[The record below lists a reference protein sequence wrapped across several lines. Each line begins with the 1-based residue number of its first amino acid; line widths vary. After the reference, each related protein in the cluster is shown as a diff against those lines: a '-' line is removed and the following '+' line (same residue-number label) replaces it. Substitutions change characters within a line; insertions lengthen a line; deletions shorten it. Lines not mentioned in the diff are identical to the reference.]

1 MSEPLIF
8 DTSVWIDFLK
18 DKRNPQS
25 DLLTS
30 YVEQEDQVL
39 LIPTI
44 LQEVLQGIREDTQYR
59 HIKNIFS
66 YFTVLQLPP
75 AQAAI
80 GAAELYRGLRKKGVT
95 IRKSN
100 DCLIAFYAIELST
113 SLVHL
118 DGDFELISKHSKLK
132 TWSLAEGRAAY
143 NVYLKVRIHAKSHQ
157 HFTF

>member
-18 DKRNPQS
+18 NKSNPEA

-30 YVEQEDQVL
+30 YIDHDDQVL

-44 LQEVLQGIREDTQYR
+44 LQEVLQGIQEDKQYT
-59 HIKNIFS
+59 HIKEIFS
-66 YFTVLQLPP
+66 YFTVLQIPP
-75 AQAAI
+75 VQAAI
-80 GAAELYRGLRKKGVT
+80 GAAELYRGLRKKGLP

-100 DCLIAFYAIELST
+100 DCLIAFYAIEFST
-113 SLVHL
+113 PLVHL

-132 TWSLAEGRAAY
+132 TRNSQ
-143 NVYLKVRIHAKSHQ
+143 S
-157 HFTF
+157 